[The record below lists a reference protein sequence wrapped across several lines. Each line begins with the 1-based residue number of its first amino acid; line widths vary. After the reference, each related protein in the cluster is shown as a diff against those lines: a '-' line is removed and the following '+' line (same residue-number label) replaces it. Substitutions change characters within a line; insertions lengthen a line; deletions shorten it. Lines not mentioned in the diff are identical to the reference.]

1 MATKLSPAL
10 RVADKGDAP
19 AIISLLLTSFRTIP
33 LFALLYAPLQLNK
46 DNAFDTVYFW
56 SRRVHL
62 AIADPSS
69 DVLVAELPITYLDNV
84 PEWRNSDGGG
94 NNASWQMFEWVQR
107 RARLEQTRL
116 KSGTVVVRV
125 CDMAVAWHK
134 QNWGR
139 QGTSFEHHSSFSM

>member
-1 MATKLSPAL
+1 
-10 RVADKGDAP
+10 
-19 AIISLLLTSFRTIP
+19 
-33 LFALLYAPLQLNK
+33 
-46 DNAFDTVYFW
+46 
-56 SRRVHL
+56 VHL

-116 KSGTVVVRV
+116 KSGTVVVGFAIWR
-125 CDMAVAWHK
+125 W
-134 QNWGR
+134 R
-139 QGTSFEHHSSFSM
+139 GTNKIGDGEAPRLNIIQAFQCNADQEVQLV